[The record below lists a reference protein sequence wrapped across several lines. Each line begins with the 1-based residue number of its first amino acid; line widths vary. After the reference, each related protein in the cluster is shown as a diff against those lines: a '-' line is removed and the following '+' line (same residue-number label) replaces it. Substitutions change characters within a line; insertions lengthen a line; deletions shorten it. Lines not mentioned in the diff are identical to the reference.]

1 MTPPIINEGK
11 TKIVQGTDQQGI
23 VRIINKPV
31 VTAFD
36 DKTKTIEL
44 PGKDV
49 AATRTTCAMF
59 EALGAA
65 GIPTAYVG
73 RCDDNP
79 AAFLAHEC
87 KMLPLECIARRY
99 VGKASSYRK
108 RHPELL
114 AGEYYFGRMW
124 TEYSLKTSEGKLEI
138 EGTTIVEGLD
148 PLAGEED
155 PLIKDVT
162 ADDWVLLAKKPEW
175 EAGVNLSERVGTIK
189 AADILGGI
197 KPAEIDALLR
207 RAVLIIEALLASIGL
222 EFEDIKLEFG
232 LMQLPDGSW
241 ILVVAD
247 VIDGDSWRAR
257 DKATGKE
264 LSKQVFRDEAS
275 VGGQHDYPMLRALY
289 EKLANLIERIRI
301 PRQALILWRGSDS
314 DKKIPVPG
322 APLAPEKTD
331 PAPSGELPGVQVIDD
346 IAISGHKQ
354 TRGTLA
360 KLAELMSQF
369 PEGGVII
376 DKAGMSN
383 GLGPITAT
391 HIHWPVIS
399 VPGSEDFPE
408 DVWSSLRMPSDV
420 PMATILRGPN
430 AINFA
435 LRALALHNP
444 ALAGQIRYII
454 EEMDPAA

>member
-1 MTPPIINEGK
+1 MPNLIRNEGK
-11 TKIVQGTDQQGI
+11 TKIVILTDQDGV
-23 VRIINKPV
+23 VRIVSKDD

-36 DKTKTIEL
+36 DPTKTIVLE
-44 PGKDV
+44 GKGA
-49 AATRTTCAMF
+49 AATATTCNMF
-59 EALGAA
+59 EALNAA
-65 GIPTAYVG
+65 GIPTAYIG
-73 RCDDNP
+73 RCEEPN
-79 AAFLAHEC
+79 AFLAYDVE
-87 KMLPLECIARRY
+87 MLPLECIGRRY
-99 VGKASSYRK
+99 VGKDSSYRK
-108 RHPELL
+108 RHPELP
-114 AGEYYFGRMW
+114 AGEYYFARLW
-124 TEYSLKTSEGKLEI
+124 TEYSLKTTRGELKIGDNV
-138 EGTTIVEGLD
+138 IVTGLD
-148 PLAGEED
+148 PAAGEED

-162 ADDWVLLAKKPEW
+162 ADEWVLLAKKPEW
-175 EAGVNLSERVGTIK
+175 AEGANLSDRVGTVK
-189 AADILGGI
+189 ASDIIGDI
-197 KPAEIDALLR
+197 KPSEIDRLLR
-207 RAVLIIEALLASIGL
+207 RAVLAIEAFLASVGL
-222 EFEDIKLEFG
+222 EMEDIKLEFG
-232 LMQLPDGSW
+232 LRRLSDGTI

-247 VIDGDSWRAR
+247 VVDGDSWRAR
-257 DKATGKE
+257 DKVTGVQY
-264 LSKQVFRDEAS
+264 SKQVFRDQSAS
-275 VGGQHDYPMLRALY
+275 GEHNYALLLALY
-289 EKLANLIERIRI
+289 QKVAELTTRIRI
-301 PRQALILWRGSDS
+301 PKQALVLWRGSDS

-331 PAPSGELPGVQVIDD
+331 PAPTDSLPGVAVIDD

-354 TRGTLA
+354 TRRTLA
-360 KLAELMSQF
+360 KLEELMSQF